1 LRVVISPG
9 VRGCSWPED
18 AASAVYGR
26 AGRDT
31 PPVRCARWRGKAAC
45 LAVVCHVV
53 CPAAGDEGGQHRMAV
68 ALEEVTAALHQTE
81 GRLRVIP
88 KDARGRVTRCCRAT
102 SRDSRALLS
111 R

>member
-1 LRVVISPG
+1 
-9 VRGCSWPED
+9 
-18 AASAVYGR
+18 
-26 AGRDT
+26 
-31 PPVRCARWRGKAAC
+31 
-45 LAVVCHVV
+45 
-53 CPAAGDEGGQHRMAV
+53 MAV